1 MPLSPTL
8 SPVLRL
14 ASAPS
19 AIEFY
24 REAFGATLLYELRS
38 PDRRRILHAELK
50 IGDSILMVSEP
61 TTTAPVTSAAADSS
75 ALVQLSLYVED
86 VEAVVRRAELA
97 GASILRQP
105 ADQIYG
111 YRCANLRDPFG
122 IEWML
127 AQQIEALTPQQM
139 QDRLDQ
145 RR

>member
-1 MPLSPTL
+1 MPPAPTL

-14 ASAPS
+14 ASAQ
-19 AIEFY
+19 AALEFY
-24 REAFGATLLYELRS
+24 RHVFGATLLYELRS
-38 PDRRRILHAELK
+38 PDRRRLLHAELA
-50 IGDSILMVSEP
+50 IGDSILMVSEHG
-61 TTTAPVTSAAADSS
+61 TTGPASSVSAEVSAP
-75 ALVQLSLYVED
+75 VQLSLYVED
-86 VEAVVRRAELA
+86 VDAVTRRAELA
-97 GASILRQP
+97 GAAILRQP

-139 QDRLDQ
+139 QDRVDQ